1 MNYIMLWVEETVE
14 LDISFDQ
21 LEHIKSITKLIHD
34 KMEFLDDEEFESMIH
49 SVVENHSPMIFQI
62 LCAIL
67 SATSLF
73 LTLLIYYSLKRITM
87 YEEII
92 LQVNDKIE
100 YVNAQLKLIDEKGTF
115 QSDDEV
121 GFFFEE
127 LKEIGKLLDN
137 LFEEVE
143 DDANSKKEE
152 KEKE

>member
-1 MNYIMLWVEETVE
+1 
-14 LDISFDQ
+14 
-21 LEHIKSITKLIHD
+21 
-34 KMEFLDDEEFESMIH
+34 
-49 SVVENHSPMIFQI
+49 MIFQI
-62 LCAIL
+62 LCAVL

-73 LTLLIYYSLKRITM
+73 LTLLVYYSLKRITM

-115 QSDDEV
+115 EADDEV

>member
-1 MNYIMLWVEETVE
+1 
-14 LDISFDQ
+14 
-21 LEHIKSITKLIHD
+21 
-34 KMEFLDDEEFESMIH
+34 
-49 SVVENHSPMIFQI
+49 
-62 LCAIL
+62 
-67 SATSLF
+67 
-73 LTLLIYYSLKRITM
+73 M

-115 QSDDEV
+115 ESDDEV

>member
-1 MNYIMLWVEETVE
+1 MLV
-14 LDISFDQ
+14 
-21 LEHIKSITKLIHD
+21 
-34 KMEFLDDEEFESMIH
+34 
-49 SVVENHSPMIFQI
+49 
-62 LCAIL
+62 
-67 SATSLF
+67 
-73 LTLLIYYSLKRITM
+73 YYSLKRITT

-115 QSDDEV
+115 ESDDEV

-152 KEKE
+152 KEEE